1 MKTMSKEESMLSDLE
16 MSARSLERHID
27 IFKTRWRN
35 DDIKNKVYHV
45 INYIEEEIEHN
56 PNYKSIYK

>member
-16 MSARSLERHID
+16 MSARSLERYINFFYENGD
-27 IFKTRWRN
+27 ANLST
-35 DDIKNKVYHV
+35 KVYEIV
-45 INYIEEEIEHN
+45 DFINYQIKQN